1 MYTNKADRILKGN
14 ENIKVAY
21 KDKMVWLE
29 NVDESSGKAV
39 VKVIGSGEIMNV
51 PVNELK
57 NLGPEIK

>member
-1 MYTNKADRILKGN
+1 MKSSKADRILNGD

-21 KDKMVWLE
+21 QDKMVWLE

-39 VKVIGSGEIMNV
+39 VKVIGSGEVLNV
-51 PVNELK
+51 PINELK

>member
-1 MYTNKADRILKGN
+1 MHTNKADRILNGD

-21 KDKMVWLE
+21 QDKMVWLE

-39 VKVIGSGEIMNV
+39 VKVIGSGEVLNV
-51 PVNELK
+51 PINELK

>member
-1 MYTNKADRILKGN
+1 MHSNKADKILKGN

-29 NVDESSGKAV
+29 NVNESSGKAV
-39 VKVIGSGEIMNV
+39 VKVIGSGEVMNV
-51 PVNELK
+51 PLSELK

>member
-1 MYTNKADRILKGN
+1 MHSNKADRILKGD

-21 KDKMVWLE
+21 GDKMVWLE

-39 VKVIGSGEIMNV
+39 IKVIGSGEVMNV
-51 PVNELK
+51 PINELK

>member
-1 MYTNKADRILKGN
+1 MHNNKADKILKGSK
-14 ENIKVAY
+14 NIKVGY

-51 PVNELK
+51 AVGELK